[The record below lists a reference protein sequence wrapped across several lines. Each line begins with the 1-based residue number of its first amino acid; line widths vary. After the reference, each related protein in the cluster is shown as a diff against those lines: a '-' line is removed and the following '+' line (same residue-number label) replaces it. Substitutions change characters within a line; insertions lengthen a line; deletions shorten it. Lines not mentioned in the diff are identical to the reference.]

1 MLFQSITPGGILL
14 LFLIAADSLMFLH
27 LKCCVINNF
36 LHGSSNVWY
45 SLHFG
50 KVDDFFFKNYESSKQ
65 WWKSI
70 VYNEF
75 T

>member
-36 LHGSSNVWY
+36 LHGSSNV
-45 SLHFG
+45 
-50 KVDDFFFKNYESSKQ
+50 
-65 WWKSI
+65 
-70 VYNEF
+70 
-75 T
+75 